1 MILTAIVLC
10 PLLGALVMGTVG
22 HRKGADAL
30 NVLFS
35 FLTFGLSIVLAFL
48 VFTGGAVTGGAEQ
61 LYSDG
66 FSAIFVVITGGV
78 GATTSLFSLRYMA
91 IEKARGHLG
100 AERTRLYL
108 TLYQVF
114 ILTMLVVLVSNNLG
128 ILWVS
133 LEGATLATVL
143 LVAWTRKPASVKAAW
158 KYFILCGVG
167 IALALFGTILLYFAS
182 EKTLGPGGTAL
193 LWTHL
198 NGVKTTLEPTVIGLA
213 FIFFIVGYG
222 TKVGL
227 VPLHS
232 WLPDAHAEGPTPI
245 SAVLSGLLLNVALYA
260 ILRIKVLADGSLH
273 NHLTSRLLLGF
284 GLVSV
289 LLASLSMWR
298 RQDIK
303 RLFAYSSI
311 EHMGLATFAF
321 GLGGPVGA
329 FAGLLHM
336 TSHSLIKSAIF
347 FVVGHVVQTSGSQ
360 KIPEIRHIGERTPA
374 LARAL
379 TIGGLA
385 ITGLPPFAIFASEFL
400 ILSTAV
406 VRAPWA
412 LPPLLLALLITFGV
426 VFRRIQEM
434 TSGPSASGGPALP
447 SSSSPP
453 VLTFYPV
460 WIHFGLALVIGLF
473 FPESLGRLYH
483 SALLSIGL
491 TNGQ

>member
-1 MILTAIVLC
+1 MILLALVLC
-10 PLLGALVMGTVG
+10 PLTGALLLGAIG
-22 HRKGADAL
+22 HRRGAAHL

-35 FLTFGLSIVLAFL
+35 FLTFGISLLLVRQ
-48 VFTGGAVTGGAEQ
+48 VFTTGPVTGGAEQ
-61 LYSDG
+61 LFSDG
-66 FSAIFVVITGGV
+66 FSAIFVVLTGGV

-91 IEKARGHLG
+91 IEKAHGHLSP
-100 AERTRLYL
+100 ERTRLYL
-108 TLYQVF
+108 ALYQVF
-114 ILTMLVVLVSNNLG
+114 VLTMLVVLVSNNLG
-128 ILWVS
+128 LLWVA

-143 LVAWTRKPASVKAAW
+143 LVAWTRTPASVKAAW

-198 NGVKTTLEPTVIGLA
+198 DSVKSSLEPTVIGLA

-260 ILRIKVLADGSLH
+260 ILRVKVLADASLH
-273 NHLTSRLLLGF
+273 NALTSHLLMGF

-289 LLASLSMWR
+289 LLASLSMWK

-336 TSHSLIKSAIF
+336 TAHSLIKSALF

-360 KIPEIRHIGERTPA
+360 KIPDIRNIADRTPD

-379 TIGGLA
+379 TVGGLA

-400 ILSTAV
+400 ILSAAV
-406 VRAPWA
+406 TRAPWT
-412 LPPLLLALLITFGV
+412 LPPLLLALLVTFGV
-426 VFRRIQEM
+426 IFRRIQEM
-434 TSGPSASGGPALP
+434 TGG
-447 SSSSPP
+447 SDFP
-453 VLTFYPV
+453 VPRPLHQPILTFFPV
-460 WIHFGLALVIGLF
+460 WIHFGLALFIGLF
-473 FPESLGRLYH
+473 FPETLGLLYH
-483 SALLSIGL
+483 QALLSVGL
-491 TNGQ
+491 THGQ